1 MNALSKDL
9 RQRILNYA
17 LNHSVRQ
24 TARAFHVSP
33 NTVQQIKKLFYET
46 GGIEPRPSK
55 PVHAHA
61 VSPEGEL
68 YLKALLLEEVD
79 LTLERLCELYW
90 QAYGVRVG
98 VATMHLTLRR
108 MGLSYKKKTFHDPK
122 KNEEGAE
129 GIKVSYACQLEGVAP
144 EDCIYLDE
152 MGSSLNLSL
161 DYGRSHKGERAHDE
175 KPTAPGETIST
186 AAVLTEHGI
195 EAECLYFGTLTAKRF
210 ITYLEVYV
218 LALLVGGKVLIM
230 DNHPVH
236 CAKAVKRFLEE
247 HKVPYI
253 FLPPYSPELNPIE
266 EAFSKIKHYIRKC
279 KPRTEETLFDAI
291 SKAIATITEDDVIGY
306 INHAEQYLQVT
317 A

>member
-1 MNALSKDL
+1 MSALSKDL
-9 RQRILNYA
+9 RQKILNYA
-17 LNHSVRQ
+17 MSHSVRK
-24 TARAFHVSP
+24 TARRFQVSP
-33 NTVQQIKKLFYET
+33 NTVHLLKKLFYET
-46 GGIEPRPSK
+46 GGIEPRPSNA
-55 PVHAHA
+55 VHAHA

-68 YLKALLLEEVD
+68 YLKTLILEEVD

-98 VATMHLTLRR
+98 VSTMHFKLKH

-144 EDCIYLDE
+144 EDRIYLDE
-152 MGSSLNLSL
+152 TGSSLNLSL
-161 DYGRSHKGERAHDE
+161 DYGRSPKGERVNDE

-247 HKVPYI
+247 HKVPYV

-279 KPRTEETLFDAI
+279 KPRTEETLFNAI

-306 INHAEQYLQVT
+306 INHAEEYLQVT
-317 A
+317 V

>member
-1 MNALSKDL
+1 
-9 RQRILNYA
+9 
-17 LNHSVRQ
+17 
-24 TARAFHVSP
+24 
-33 NTVQQIKKLFYET
+33 
-46 GGIEPRPSK
+46 
-55 PVHAHA
+55 
-61 VSPEGEL
+61 
-68 YLKALLLEEVD
+68 
-79 LTLERLCELYW
+79 
-90 QAYGVRVG
+90 
-98 VATMHLTLRR
+98 

-122 KNEEGAE
+122 KNQEGAE

-144 EDCIYLDE
+144 GDRIYLDE
-152 MGSSLNLSL
+152 TGSSLNMSL
-161 DYGRSHKGERAHDE
+161 DYGRSHRGERVQDE
-175 KPTAPGETIST
+175 KPTAPGETVST

-218 LALLVGGKVLIM
+218 LALLVGGKFLIM

-247 HKVPYI
+247 HKVPYV

-279 KPRTEETLFDAI
+279 KPRTEETLFAAI

-306 INHAEQYLQVT
+306 INHAEEYLQVT
-317 A
+317 V